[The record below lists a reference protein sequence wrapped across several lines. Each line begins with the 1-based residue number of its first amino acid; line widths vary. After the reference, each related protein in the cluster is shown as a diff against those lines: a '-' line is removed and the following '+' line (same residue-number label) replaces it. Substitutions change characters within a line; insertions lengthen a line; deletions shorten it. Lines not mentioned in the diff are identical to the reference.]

1 MRNARLFAVA
11 LSGVLCLS
19 AVTGAR
25 AADADLPK
33 DVAALVEQV
42 DQDALDMVE
51 LLLIVAEPEP
61 LGVTPQEV
69 LDFFNEAVAE
79 RRLFGRPPI
88 LGLLTMQFV
97 LQSAVTAYEEEQMGE
112 TFFWLLVAFVGS
124 DGFEW
129 PVEDVVYGPACGEL
143 NSMIFDAMLTLLIPG
158 GMAVPAPG
166 SQAGPLP
173 GQTTGSGTVGGT
185 SLTLSP
191 ATALQPAR

>member
-51 LLLIVAEPEP
+51 LLLIVAEPGP

-97 LQSAVTAYEEEQMGE
+97 LQSAVAAYEEGQMGE

-129 PVEDVVYGPACGEL
+129 PVEDVVYGPACGHDL
-143 NSMIFDAMLTLLIPG
+143 
-158 GMAVPAPG
+158 
-166 SQAGPLP
+166 
-173 GQTTGSGTVGGT
+173 
-185 SLTLSP
+185 
-191 ATALQPAR
+191 